1 MKIVLKSPHIE
12 DRKVYKLIQ
21 LIETKIRE
29 KGSHSPK
36 PCQNAAS

>member
-1 MKIVLKSPHIE
+1 MKIDLKSPRIE

-29 KGSHSPK
+29 KVSPPK
-36 PCQNAAS
+36 SCQNAAS